1 MKQGIIGLIIISIM
15 AIACNDA
22 NKTPSNGNGDLD
34 SLRQE
39 LKVKQEALKTLSAE
53 IDLLSAQMSEMDT
66 TDKPRRLVTLDT
78 IKTEEFKHYIEFQAT
93 VQSDE
98 VVNISSEIGGR
109 IIKLNIKEG
118 QMVQKGQLVARLD
131 SETLQRQLEE
141 LETSLAL
148 ANTVFEK
155 QQKLWDQKIGS
166 EIQYIEAKSNKER
179 LEKSRSTLRSQ
190 FAKTSLYAPA
200 NGVVEILHLRE
211 GESLPPGMA
220 LATLVNVKKI
230 KVVASLP
237 ESYIGVVRTGDKV
250 GIRFP
255 SLDRELT
262 ASISRI
268 GKTISE
274 GNRTFMVE
282 APIKQ
287 IKDDLFKPNSLARMK
302 INDFT
307 QKDAI
312 VLNAELLQQESNGKQ
327 FVFVKGG
334 NGHNPVA
341 LKQYIEIEKIFE
353 DKILVKSGL
362 QVGDIIIRDGARGL
376 SNNELISF

>member
-1 MKQGIIGLIIISIM
+1 MKQGILGFIFLFITS
-15 AIACNDA
+15 IACNDS
-22 NKTPSNGNGDLD
+22 NKTSNGNGDLD

-39 LKVKQEALKTLSAE
+39 LKLKQEAFKTLSEE
-53 IDLLSAQMSEMDT
+53 IDVLSAQISEMDT

-78 IKTEEFKHYIEFQAT
+78 IRTEEFKHYIDFQAT

-98 VVNISSEIGGR
+98 VVSISSEMGGR
-109 IIKLNIKEG
+109 IIRLNIKEG
-118 QMVQKGQLVARLD
+118 QMVQKGQLVAKLD

-148 ANTVFEK
+148 ANTIFEK

-200 NGVVEILHLRE
+200 NGVVEILNLRE
-211 GESLPPGMA
+211 GESLPPGMP
-220 LATLVNVKKI
+220 LATLVNIKKI

-237 ESYIGVVRTGDKV
+237 ESYVGIVRKGDKV

-255 SLDRELT
+255 SLDREIT
-262 ASISRI
+262 ANISRI

-282 APIKQ
+282 APIQQ
-287 IKDDLFKPNSLARMK
+287 IKDDLFKPNSLAHMK

-312 VLNAELLQQESNGKQ
+312 VLSAELLQQESSGKQ
-327 FVFVKGG
+327 FVYVKGG
-334 NGHNPVA
+334 DNLNPVA
-341 LKQYIEIEKIFE
+341 VKQYIEIEKIFE

-362 QVGDIIIRDGARGL
+362 KAGDIIILDGARGL